1 MKIPVPLGGPATID
15 PVSDLHPHVTFH
27 QNLSLV
33 WRLVVTVSLSK
44 SVSPDKK
51 DISFLSFIA
60 LWFSSLDYF
69 SPILIATTLNAK
81 EKAKNEILAGFSF
94 SIFSWFLF
102 WCTPKD
108 NKDKRHWLAC
118 FSFLLSITGPFCKR
132 WPTPALLSRPPP
144 GPTGVLWDP
153 TGNPCPVPSK
163 CSKWWPSGEWPSSR
177 PRWTKWWASCG
188 TTWKRFWSGIP
199 SSQN

>member
-44 SVSPDKK
+44 SVSPDKN
-51 DISFLSFIA
+51 DIFSFFYCSMIFITR
-60 LWFSSLDYF
+60 LLLTDFDCNNSQCERESQKRNIGW
-69 SPILIATTLNAK
+69 I
-81 EKAKNEILAGFSF
+81 FSF
-94 SIFSWFLF
+94 SIFSFLF